1 MKANYEDAIATIS
14 QLESAGYRAYLAG
27 GCVRDL
33 LLGVTPNDYDVTTS
47 ATPEQ
52 VQKLFDKTIP
62 VGISFGVIKVV
73 RDGRELDVATFR
85 KDGKYSDNRK
95 PDSVEYSISP
105 EEDVKRR
112 DFTINALLM
121 DTDHN
126 TLDYINGQEDLRNR
140 ILRAV
145 GNPKD
150 RFEEDALRMMRAI
163 RFAVRFNMTIHP
175 DTWNAI
181 VETNCNI
188 KSISKERITEELVK
202 IFSHGNCDRSYWLLQ
217 QSGLWTTWF
226 GSTLGDNDKYNIM
239 VNLSR
244 VIPGEDFILPLSITM
259 TRNEPTRV
267 KEGLTLTNAQKKGL
281 EGIQNKY
288 FILKNFLCERIS
300 SQRKI
305 MQWEDL
311 SIIRRYIDCVCP
323 FGKEEVKVVESLQK
337 QALDMGFPEPIVN
350 GDTLLSLGYKAS
362 PLFSQMLD
370 QIFNEQLENKI
381 TSVLDAQVYLGMN
394 FPAVPRTLEN
404 GTEYN
409 GMSRVNMMARCP
421 GCKAPMGF
429 SIERDEKGKP
439 LWRTTQQKVNVY
451 FTHSSVFVFCTLC
464 DGRKMKKKFKEVAI

>member
-121 DTDHN
+121 DTNYN

-181 VETNCNI
+181 VETSCNI
-188 KSISKERITEELVK
+188 KSISKERVTEELVK

-217 QSGLWTTWF
+217 QSGLWTALF
-226 GSTLGDNDKYNIM
+226 DGDLTNHNNWNTM
-239 VNLSR
+239 TNLSR
-244 VIPGEDFILPLSITM
+244 VIPGEDFILPLSIITANIREQI
-259 TRNEPTRV
+259 TRR
-267 KEGLTLTNAQKKGL
+267 LTLTNTQKKGL
-281 EGIQNKY
+281 ESIQSKY
-288 FILKNFLCERIS
+288 PILKNILSARLS
-300 SQRKI
+300 SQRRM

-311 SIIRRYIDCVCP
+311 SIIRRYIDCICP
-323 FGKEEVKVVESLQK
+323 FEKGEAKVVESLQK
-337 QALDMGFPEPIVN
+337 QVLDLGFPEPIVN
-350 GDTLLSLGYKAS
+350 GDTLLSLGYKAG
-362 PLFSQMLD
+362 PLFSKMLD
-370 QIFNEQLENKI
+370 QIYNEQLEDKI

-394 FPAVPRTLEN
+394 FPAVPRTREN

-409 GMSRVNMMARCP
+409 GMSRINMMSQCP
-421 GCKAPMGF
+421 GCRASMGF

-439 LWRTTQQKVNVY
+439 LWGTVQQKVNVHFSY
-451 FTHSSVFVFCTLC
+451 SSIFVYCTLC
-464 DGRKMKKKFKEVAI
+464 DSRKMKKKFKEVII